1 MDICPKT
8 KIFCAFYNWVNFFE
22 LCNSLITE
30 LFFKLQQAGIIMD
43 KWKQEVQ
50 KHYKSAVDDYTRQY
64 QPIYDEYPA
73 NQKRLDFMI
82 KRLSALRP
90 STLLD
95 CGCGEGSPIRSIAE
109 TGIEVWGFDFVP
121 EMVEKAKSNLKPI
134 GLSDRV
140 WAGDITD
147 LKSFK
152 PSGIETP
159 DTFEVCMAMGVFPHL
174 TDEVHALK
182 NMAAVTR
189 NGGRIFVEFRN
200 ELFSLFTLN
209 RYSYAFYKDN
219 LMKTASLESEKPES
233 SAEIHAITEK
243 IKPFFS
249 LDQPPVR
256 SGSADAPGYD
266 TILSKFHNPLN
277 LSPLF
282 KSVGLKIED
291 IFFYHYHAIPP
302 MFEREHSHLFRDAS
316 LEMEQD
322 PHDWRGYFM
331 ASAFVIEAVKTL
343 DE

>member
-1 MDICPKT
+1 M
-8 KIFCAFYNWVNFFE
+8 E
-22 LCNSLITE
+22 E
-30 LFFKLQQAGIIMD
+30 
-43 KWKQEVQ
+43 WKKEVQ

-82 KRLSALRP
+82 KRLFALRP

-121 EMVEKAKSNLKPI
+121 EMVEKAKINLHPK
-134 GLSDRV
+134 GLSGRV

-147 LKSFK
+147 IKSFR
-152 PSGIETP
+152 PTDIDIPETF
-159 DTFEVCMAMGVFPHL
+159 DVCMAMGVFPHL
-174 TDEVHALK
+174 TDETNALK

-189 NGGRIFVEFRN
+189 NGGRVFVEFRN

-209 RYSYAFYKDN
+209 RYSYAFFLDN
-219 LMKTASLESEKPES
+219 LMKTESLIAKKPGRA
-233 SAEIHAITEK
+233 AEIHEITEK
-243 IKPFFS
+243 MKPFFR

-266 TILSKFHNPLN
+266 KILSKFHNPLD
-277 LSPLF
+277 LSLLF
-282 KSVGLKIED
+282 NSAGLKIED
-291 IFFYHYHAIPP
+291 IYFYHFHATPP
-302 MFEREHSHLFRDAS
+302 MFEREYPHLFREVS
-316 LEMEQD
+316 LEMEYD

-331 ASAFVIEAVKTL
+331 ASAFVIEAVKSTGG
-343 DE
+343 